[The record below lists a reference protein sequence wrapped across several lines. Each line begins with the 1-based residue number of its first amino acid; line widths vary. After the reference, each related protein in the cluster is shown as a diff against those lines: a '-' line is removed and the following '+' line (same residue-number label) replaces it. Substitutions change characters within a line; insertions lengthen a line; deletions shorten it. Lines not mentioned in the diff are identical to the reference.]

1 MPSIDRM
8 RRTLAAAAVVAA
20 ALTTGGC
27 TVPEVGAVGIGVDAN
42 GDPVGFVQ
50 VCRDH
55 IDGATIYL
63 SDSLTFGEWS
73 ASPAV
78 TGFSTWS
85 LTDPQG
91 GWKADDPLHTL
102 KPRTTYSMYGL
113 TTDNS
118 SSAES
123 VQFTVEQL
131 AAMEPGQ
138 VRTDAGVTSEDEFR
152 KGTCARFGS

>member
-1 MPSIDRM
+1 MIGEKD
-8 RRTLAAAAVVAA
+8 LEAAWKE
-20 ALTTGGC
+20 ALDFWEAGISLRPPVEYVGQ
-27 TVPEVGAVGIGVDAN
+27 PES
-42 GDPVGFVQ
+42 
-50 VCRDH
+50 R
-55 IDGATIYL
+55 
-63 SDSLTFGEWS
+63 
-73 ASPAV
+73 
-78 TGFSTWS
+78 
-85 LTDPQG
+85 
-91 GWKADDPLHTL
+91 WKADDPLHTL